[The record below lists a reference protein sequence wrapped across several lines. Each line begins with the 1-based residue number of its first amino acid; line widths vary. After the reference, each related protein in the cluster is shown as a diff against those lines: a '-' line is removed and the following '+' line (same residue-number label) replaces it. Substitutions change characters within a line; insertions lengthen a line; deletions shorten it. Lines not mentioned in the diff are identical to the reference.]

1 MTKTEMIW
9 DSIGNDRRGPARSY
23 AKCSR
28 ARGIHASTCK
38 VFWLISITFLPVAAG
53 KNLIKCYSIYIL
65 KMGKIYIKTGKKI
78 NNFKMIS

>member
-28 ARGIHASTCK
+28 ARGIHASTGTRQ
-38 VFWLISITFLPVAAG
+38 LGPRT
-53 KNLIKCYSIYIL
+53 
-65 KMGKIYIKTGKKI
+65 T
-78 NNFKMIS
+78 